1 VIAVIDNYDSFTY
14 NLVQYLGGLGAEVSV
29 HRNDSITVEELARR
43 NPSGLV
49 ISPGPGGPD
58 GAGISLSA
66 IRSFQDR
73 IPILG
78 VCLGHQCIGQA
89 FGGRI
94 VHAQA
99 LMHGKT
105 SRIRHNGKGIFSMV
119 ENPMIATRYHSL
131 AVDRSTLPAELEVCA
146 ESEDGEVMGI
156 RHVEKP
162 IFGVQFH
169 PESILT
175 QSGMRIL
182 ENFLSMIDPSQPVLR
197 EFGNIREAIAAVS
210 SRRNLSADG
219 MRDAMRMIMG
229 GEATPSQIAS
239 FLSCLAMKGETITE
253 IAAAAEV
260 MRQKATRIV
269 PPAGRDVLDTCGTGG
284 DRSGTFNIST
294 TVAFV
299 AAGAGVPVAKHGN
312 RSVTSRSGSADVLEA
327 LGMDLGSDT
336 AAVQRALDL
345 AGITFMFAPKFHAAM
360 KHAIGPRREIAI
372 RTIFN
377 ILGPL
382 SNPAGVRCQ
391 VVGVF
396 SEELGETYAR
406 VLAESGH
413 RRAFVVHGTDGL
425 DEVSLSAATIVWD
438 VRDGKVKRFLFE
450 PRSAGFDYVPLT
462 ALKGGDASAN
472 AKILADILAGA
483 AGPGRQAVLLNSAF
497 ALVAGGI
504 AEDVREGVRLA
515 AESIDSGAARD
526 RLSAFLS
533 ILGRKG
539 AASPG

>member
-1 VIAVIDNYDSFTY
+1 VIAVIDNYDSFTW
-14 NLVQYLGGLGAEVSV
+14 NLVQYLGALGAEVSV
-29 HRNDSITVEELARR
+29 HRNDAIAVDELAKLR
-43 NPSGLV
+43 PSGLV

-58 GAGISLSA
+58 SAGISLSA
-66 IRSFQDR
+66 IREFQDR

-89 FGGRI
+89 FGGR
-94 VHAQA
+94 VVRAQA

-105 SRIRHNGKGIFSMV
+105 SRVRHNGKGIFSMI

-162 IFGVQFH
+162 VFGVQFH

-229 GEATPSQIAS
+229 GEASPSQIAS

-269 PPAGRDVLDTCGTGG
+269 PPEGRDVLDTCGTGG

-327 LGMDLGSDT
+327 LGMDLGADT
-336 AAVQRALDL
+336 AAVQRALDE

-391 VVGVF
+391 VVGVY

-425 DEVSLSAATIVWD
+425 DEVSLSAPTIAWD

-450 PRSAGFDYVPLT
+450 PRSAGFDYVPLA
-462 ALKGGDASAN
+462 ALKGGDASVN
-472 AKILADILAGA
+472 AKILVDVLSGA
-483 AGPGRQAVLLNSAF
+483 AGPARQAVLLNAAF
-497 ALVAGGI
+497 ALVAGGA
-504 AEDVREGVRLA
+504 AEDVRDGVRVA
-515 AESIDSGAARD
+515 AASIDSGAARG
-526 RLSAFLS
+526 RLRAFLS
-533 ILGRKG
+533 ILGRKD
-539 AASPG
+539 AAPPG

>member
-14 NLVQYLGGLGAEVSV
+14 NLVQYLCELGAEVSV
-29 HRNDSITVEELARR
+29 YRNDAVTVEGLSRK

-49 ISPGPGGPD
+49 ISPGPGWPF
-58 GAGISLSA
+58 GAGISIAA
-66 IRSFQDR
+66 IRAFQDR
-73 IPILG
+73 IPVLG
-78 VCLGHQCIGQA
+78 VCLGHQCIGEA

-119 ENPMIATRYHSL
+119 ENPMVATRYHSL
-131 AVDRSTLPAELEVCA
+131 AVERSTIPPELEVCA

-156 RHVEKP
+156 RHLERPV
-162 IFGVQFH
+162 FGVQFH

-182 ENFLSMIDPSQPVLR
+182 ENFLSLIDPSQPVLR
-197 EFGNIREAIAAVS
+197 EYGNIREAIAAVS
-210 SRRNLSADG
+210 SRKNLSADG
-219 MRDAMRMIMG
+219 MKDAMRMIMG
-229 GEATPSQIAS
+229 GEASPSQIAS

-269 PPAGRDVLDTCGTGG
+269 PPPGRDALDTCGTGG
-284 DRSGTFNIST
+284 DRAGTFNIST

-299 AAGAGVPVAKHGN
+299 AAGAGIPVAKHGN

-327 LGMDLGSDT
+327 LGMDLSADPGR
-336 AAVQRALDL
+336 VQKALDA

-360 KHAIGPRREIAI
+360 KYAIGPRREIAI

-377 ILGPL
+377 MLGPI
-382 SNPAGVRCQ
+382 SNPAGVVRQ

-406 VLAESGH
+406 VLAETGH
-413 RRAFVVHGTDGL
+413 RRAFVVHGTDGV
-425 DEVSLSAATIVWD
+425 DEVSLAAPSIVWD
-438 VRDGKVKRFLFE
+438 VQEGKVKRYLFD
-450 PRSAGFDYVPLT
+450 PRSAGFEYVPL
-462 ALKGGDASAN
+462 AAIRGGDASEN
-472 AKILADILAGA
+472 ARILTGVLSGA
-483 AGPGRQAVLLNSAF
+483 AGPHRQTVLLNAAF
-497 ALVAGGI
+497 AVVAGGM
-504 AEDVREGVRLA
+504 AGDVREGVQVA
-515 AESIDSGAARD
+515 ARSIDSGAARA
-526 RLSAFLS
+526 RLEAFLS
-533 ILGRKG
+533 ILGREDTR
-539 AASPG
+539 

>member
-1 VIAVIDNYDSFTY
+1 MIAVIDNYDSFTY
-14 NLVQYLGGLGAEVSV
+14 NLVQQFCELGAEVSV
-29 HRNDSITVEELARR
+29 FRNDAITVEELARR
-43 NPSGLV
+43 NPAGLV

-58 GAGISLSA
+58 EAGISIDA
-66 IRSFQDR
+66 IRAFQDR

-119 ENPMIATRYHSL
+119 ENPMTATRYHSL
-131 AVDRSTLPAELEVCA
+131 AVERGTLPPELEVCA
-146 ESEDGEVMGI
+146 EAEDGEVMGV
-156 RHVEKP
+156 RHLEKP
-162 IFGVQFH
+162 VFGVQFH

-175 QSGMRIL
+175 QSGMRVL
-182 ENFLSMIDPSQPVLR
+182 ENFLSLIDPSQPVLR

-210 SRRNLSADG
+210 ARKNLSADG

-229 GEATPSQIAS
+229 GEASPSQIAS

-260 MRQKATRIV
+260 MRQKAIRIV
-269 PPAGRDVLDTCGTGG
+269 PPAGKEVLDTCGTGG

-299 AAGAGVPVAKHGN
+299 AAGAGIPVAKHGN

-327 LGMDLGSDT
+327 LGMDLNADP
-336 AAVQRALDL
+336 ARVQRALDE
-345 AGITFMFAPKFHAAM
+345 AGITFMFAPRFHAAM
-360 KHAIGPRREIAI
+360 KYAIGPRREIAI

-377 ILGPL
+377 ILGPI
-382 SNPAGVRCQ
+382 SNPAGVRRQ

-396 SEELGETYAR
+396 SEELGDTYAR
-406 VLAESGH
+406 VLGESGH
-413 RRAFVVHGTDGL
+413 RHAFVVHGTDGL
-425 DEVSLSAATIVWD
+425 DEVTLAAPTIVWE
-438 VRDGKVKRFLFE
+438 VREGKVKRFLFD
-450 PRSAGFDYVPLT
+450 PRSIGFEYVPLG
-462 ALKGGDASAN
+462 ALRGGDAAAN
-472 AKILADILAGA
+472 AKILEGVLSGHP
-483 AGPGRQAVLLNSAF
+483 GPARQAVLVNAAF
-497 ALVAGGI
+497 AAVAGG
-504 AEDVREGVRLA
+504 AADDLRDGVKVATR
-515 AESIDSGAARD
+515 SIDSGASME
-526 RLSAFLS
+526 RLRAFLAV
-533 ILGRKG
+533 LGKRVVR
-539 AASPG
+539 

>member
-1 VIAVIDNYDSFTY
+1 MIAVIDNYDSFTY
-14 NLVQYLGGLGAEVSV
+14 NLVQYLCELGAEVSV
-29 HRNDSITVEELARR
+29 FRNDAVSVDELIRR
-43 NPSGLV
+43 APAGIV
-49 ISPGPGGPD
+49 ISPGPGGPEE
-58 GAGISLSA
+58 AGISLDL
-66 IRSFQDR
+66 IRAFRDKV
-73 IPILG
+73 PILG
-78 VCLGHQCIGQA
+78 VCLGHQCIGRA

-94 VHAQA
+94 VYAQT

-105 SRIRHNGKGIFSMV
+105 SRIRHNGKGIFSMI
-119 ENPMIATRYHSL
+119 ENPLIATRYHSL
-131 AVDRSTLPAELEVCA
+131 AVDRATLPAELEVCA
-146 ESEDGEVMGI
+146 ESEDGEVMGV
-156 RHVEKP
+156 RHLERP

-182 ENFLSMIDPSQPVLR
+182 ENFLSLIDPSQPVLR
-197 EFGNIREAIAAVS
+197 EFGNIREAIAAVFA
-210 SRRNLSADG
+210 RKNLSADG

-229 GEATPSQIAS
+229 GEATPAQIAA
-239 FLSCLAMKGETITE
+239 FLTGLAMKGETITE

-269 PPAGRDVLDTCGTGG
+269 PPAGADVLDTCGTGG
-284 DRSGTFNIST
+284 DRAGTFNIST

-299 AAGAGVPVAKHGN
+299 AAGAGIPVAKHGN

-327 LGMDLGSDT
+327 LGMDLDADPGR
-336 AAVQRALDL
+336 VQRALDE

-360 KHAIGPRREIAI
+360 KYAIGPRREIAV

-377 ILGPL
+377 ILGPI

-413 RRAFVVHGTDGL
+413 KRAFVVHGSDGL
-425 DEVSLSAATIVWD
+425 DEVSLSAPTIVWD
-438 VRDGKVKRFLFE
+438 VREGKVRRFLFD
-450 PRSAGFDYVPLT
+450 PGSAGFEYVSLG
-462 ALKGGDASAN
+462 ALKGGDAATN
-472 AKILADILAGA
+472 AGILSDVLSGA
-483 AGPGRQAVLLNSAF
+483 PGPARQAVLLNAAF
-497 ALVAGGI
+497 AVVAGGK
-504 AEDVREGVRLA
+504 AEDIRDGVRKA
-515 AESIDSGAARD
+515 EESIDSGAARN
-526 RLSAFLS
+526 RLQAFLG

-539 AASPG
+539 GC